1 MVALDCIEGSNKT
14 INSSNF
20 FMKISLKLFTAAALL
35 LIISSCTNSS
45 KQAVTDT
52 PSEGTIHIS
61 VEQSFKPFIDEQLKV
76 FASSYPKANIIVHYK
91 SEIECMKDLVEDS
104 TRMVLVTRGLDKKEQ
119 EGFKTQLSF
128 NPTFGI
134 LAYNAV
140 AVIVHQQAKDTVF
153 TMKDLQDRL
162 IGKKQGT
169 VVMDGTNLT
178 GIVRFLKDSLAK
190 INTLGK
196 NVMAAAGSQ
205 AVIEYV
211 AAHPEAIGFVGMNWI
226 GDTYDQKQAEYRKK
240 VKTGLVECT
249 LCIEKGYFS
258 HPSPST
264 ISQGQYSLSLPIYFI
279 LKENSPGLGSGF
291 LNFMSLERG
300 QLIFRRSF
308 LVPAKMSFKERKG
321 LL

>member
-1 MVALDCIEGSNKT
+1 
-14 INSSNF
+14 
-20 FMKISLKLFTAAALL
+20 MKISLKLFTVAALL
-35 LIISSCTNSS
+35 LIISSCTNPS

-162 IGKKQGT
+162 TGKNQGT

-190 INTLGK
+190 NNTLGK
-196 NVMAAAGSQ
+196 NVMAATGSQ

>member
-1 MVALDCIEGSNKT
+1 MVALDCIEGLNKT
-14 INSSNF
+14 INFSNF

-35 LIISSCTNSS
+35 LIISSCTNPS

-153 TMKDLQDRL
+153 SMKDLQDRL
-162 IGKKQGT
+162 TGKNQGT

-190 INTLGK
+190 NNTLGK

-211 AAHPEAIGFVGMNWI
+211 AAHPKAIGFVGMNWI

>member
-1 MVALDCIEGSNKT
+1 MKNTLQRFVVAAFLC
-14 INSSNF
+14 
-20 FMKISLKLFTAAALL
+20 L
-35 LIISSCTNSS
+35 LISCSNGN
-45 KQAVTDT
+45 KPAAVDT
-52 PSEGTIHIS
+52 PNEGTIHIS

-91 SEIECMKDLVEDS
+91 SEIECIKDLVEDS
-104 TRMVLVTRGLDKKEQ
+104 TRMAIVTRGLDKKEQ
-119 EGFKTQLSF
+119 EGFKTQLGF

-140 AVIVHQQAKDTVF
+140 AVIVNKQAKDSVF
-153 TMKDLQDRL
+153 TMKDLHNRL
-162 IGKKQGT
+162 VGENDGQ
-169 VVMDGTNLT
+169 VVMDGNNLT
-178 GIVRFLKDSLAK
+178 GVVRFIKDSLAK
-190 INTLGK
+190 NNTLGK
-196 NVMAAAGSQ
+196 NVMAADGSN

-211 AAHPEAIGFVGMNWI
+211 SSHPGAIGFVGMNWI
-226 GDTYDQKQAEYRKK
+226 GDTYDQKQAKYREK
-240 VKTGLVECT
+240 VKTALVECT

-258 HPSPST
+258 QPSPST

-279 LKENSPGLGSGF
+279 LKENAPGLGSGF

>member
-1 MVALDCIEGSNKT
+1 MRIA
-14 INSSNF
+14 
-20 FMKISLKLFTAAALL
+20 LKLFTVVGWLL
-35 LIISSCTNSS
+35 VMSACNNPK
-45 KQAVTDT
+45 KQAKLDT
-52 PSEGTIHIS
+52 PNEGTIHIS
-61 VEQSFKPFIDEQLKV
+61 VEKSFKPFMDEQVKV

-91 SEIECMKDLVEDS
+91 SEIDCMKDLVEDS
-104 TRMVLVTRGLDKKEQ
+104 TRMVIVTRGLEKKEQ
-119 EGFKTQLSF
+119 EGFYNQLGF
-128 NPTFGI
+128 HPTFGI

-140 AVIVHQQAKDTVF
+140 AVIVHQQAKDSVF

-162 IGKKQGT
+162 MGKKEAKL
-169 VVMDGTNLT
+169 VMDGNNLT
-178 GIVRFLKDSLAK
+178 GVVRFITDSLAK
-190 INTLGK
+190 NNTLGK
-196 NVMAAAGSQ
+196 NVMATEGSE

-211 AAHPEAIGFVGMNWI
+211 AAHPDAIGFVGMNWI
-226 GDTYDQKQAEYRKK
+226 GDTYDAKQAKYREK

-249 LCIEKGYFS
+249 LCLEKGYFS

-291 LNFMSLERG
+291 LNFLSLERG

>member
-1 MVALDCIEGSNKT
+1 
-14 INSSNF
+14 
-20 FMKISLKLFTAAALL
+20 MKISLKLFTAAALL

-153 TMKDLQDRL
+153 TMKDLHDRL

-190 INTLGK
+190 NNTLGK

>member
-1 MVALDCIEGSNKT
+1 MQIT
-14 INSSNF
+14 P
-20 FMKISLKLFTAAALL
+20 KLFTVLAFLTLMAA
-35 LIISSCTNSS
+35 CNSGQ
-45 KQAVTDT
+45 KQAIVDT

-61 VEQSFKPFIDEQLKV
+61 VEQSFKPFVDEQLKV

-91 SEIECMKDLVEDS
+91 SEIECIKDLVDDS
-104 TRMVLVTRGLDKKEQ
+104 TRMVLVTRGLNKKEQ
-119 EGFKTQLSF
+119 EGFKTQLGF

-140 AVIVHQQAKDTVF
+140 AVIVNQQSKDSIF
-153 TMKDLQDRL
+153 TMKNLQDRL
-162 IGKKQGT
+162 IGKKPGKI
-169 VVMDGTNLT
+169 VMDGNNLT
-178 GIVRFLKDSLAK
+178 GVIRFIKDSLAK
-190 INTLGK
+190 NDTLGK
-196 NVMAAAGSQ
+196 NVMAADGSQ
-205 AVIEYV
+205 GVIEYISE
-211 AAHPEAIGFVGMNWI
+211 HPEAIGFVGMNWI
-226 GDTYDQKQAEYRKK
+226 GDTYDEKQAKYREK
-240 VKTGLVECT
+240 VKTALVECT

-264 ISQGQYSLSLPIYFI
+264 IGKGQYSLSLPIYFI

-308 LVPAKMSFKERKG
+308 LVPAKMSFRERKG

>member
-1 MVALDCIEGSNKT
+1 MR
-14 INSSNF
+14 
-20 FMKISLKLFTAAALL
+20 ISLKLFTVAALL
-35 LIISSCTNSS
+35 LMLISCANNS
-45 KQAVTDT
+45 KQVVSDT

-76 FASSYPKANIIVHYK
+76 FASSFPKANIIVHYK
-91 SEIECMKDLVEDS
+91 SEIDCMKDLVEDS

-162 IGKKQGT
+162 TGKKLGT

-190 INTLGK
+190 NNTLGK
-196 NVMAAAGSQ
+196 NVMAADGSQ

-211 AAHPEAIGFVGMNWI
+211 AAHPDAIGFVGMNWI

>member
-1 MVALDCIEGSNKT
+1 
-14 INSSNF
+14 
-20 FMKISLKLFTAAALL
+20 MKNTLQRFVGAAFLCL
-35 LIISSCTNSS
+35 LISCSNGN
-45 KQAVTDT
+45 KPAAVDT
-52 PSEGTIHIS
+52 PNEGTIHIS

-91 SEIECMKDLVEDS
+91 SEIECIKDLVEDS
-104 TRMVLVTRGLDKKEQ
+104 TRMVIVTRGLDKKEQ
-119 EGFKTQLSF
+119 EGFKTQLGF

-140 AVIVHQQAKDTVF
+140 AVIVNNQSNDSVF
-153 TMKDLQDRL
+153 SMQDLQDRL
-162 IGKKQGT
+162 IGKKPGK
-169 VVMDGTNLT
+169 VVMDGNNLT
-178 GIVRFLKDSLAK
+178 GVVRFIKDSLAK
-190 INTLGK
+190 DNTLGK
-196 NVMAAAGSQ
+196 NVMAATGSE
-205 AVIEYV
+205 AVIEYISSNTD
-211 AAHPEAIGFVGMNWI
+211 AIGFVGMNWI
-226 GDTYDQKQAEYRKK
+226 GDTYDQKQAKYREK
-240 VKTGLVECT
+240 VKTALVECT

-321 LL
+321 LI

>member
-14 INSSNF
+14 INFSNF

-190 INTLGK
+190 NNTLGK

-240 VKTGLVECT
+240 VKTGLVECI

>member
-1 MVALDCIEGSNKT
+1 
-14 INSSNF
+14 
-20 FMKISLKLFTAAALL
+20 MKNTLQRFVGAAFLCL
-35 LIISSCTNSS
+35 LISCSNGN
-45 KQAVTDT
+45 KPAAVDT
-52 PSEGTIHIS
+52 PNEGTIHIS

-91 SEIECMKDLVEDS
+91 SEIECIKDLVEDS
-104 TRMVLVTRGLDKKEQ
+104 TRMVIVTRGLDKKEQ
-119 EGFKTQLSF
+119 EGFKTQLGF

-140 AVIVHQQAKDTVF
+140 AVIINNQSKDSVF
-153 TMKDLQDRL
+153 SMQDLQDRL
-162 IGKKQGT
+162 IGKKTGK
-169 VVMDGTNLT
+169 VVMDGNNLT
-178 GIVRFLKDSLAK
+178 GVVRFIKDSLAK
-190 INTLGK
+190 DNTLGK
-196 NVMAAAGSQ
+196 NVMAAEGSE

-211 AAHPEAIGFVGMNWI
+211 STHPDAIGFVGMNWI
-226 GDTYDQKQAEYRKK
+226 GDTYDQKQAKYREK
-240 VKTGLVECT
+240 VKTALVECT

>member
-1 MVALDCIEGSNKT
+1 MKNTLQRIVVAAFLFLQVACSNGNKP
-14 INSSNF
+14 
-20 FMKISLKLFTAAALL
+20 AA
-35 LIISSCTNSS
+35 
-45 KQAVTDT
+45 VDT
-52 PSEGTIHIS
+52 PNEGTIHIS

-76 FASSYPKANIIVHYK
+76 FASSFPKANIIVHYK
-91 SEIECMKDLVEDS
+91 SEIECIKDLVEDS
-104 TRMVLVTRGLDKKEQ
+104 TRMVIVTRGLDKKEQ
-119 EGFKTQLSF
+119 EGFKTQLGF

-140 AVIVHQQAKDTVF
+140 AVIVNKQAKDSVF
-153 TMKDLQDRL
+153 TMQDLHNRL
-162 IGKKQGT
+162 VGDNAGQ
-169 VVMDGTNLT
+169 VVMDGNNLT
-178 GIVRFLKDSLAK
+178 GVVRFIKDSLAK
-190 INTLGK
+190 NNTLGK
-196 NVMAAAGSQ
+196 NVMAADGSN

-211 AAHPEAIGFVGMNWI
+211 SSHPGAIGFVGMNWI
-226 GDTYDQKQAEYRKK
+226 GDTYDQKQAKYREK
-240 VKTGLVECT
+240 VKTALVECT

-258 HPSPST
+258 QPSPST

-279 LKENSPGLGSGF
+279 LKENAPGLGSGF

>member
-1 MVALDCIEGSNKT
+1 MEDLDCIEDSNKI
-14 INSSNF
+14 INSHHL
-20 FMKISLKLFTAAALL
+20 FMKNTLKSLIGAALIL
-35 LIISSCTNSS
+35 YLVACNNQQ
-45 KQAVTDT
+45 KQTVADT

-91 SEIECMKDLVEDS
+91 SEIECIKDLVEDS
-104 TRMVLVTRGLDKKEQ
+104 TRMVIVTRGLDKKEQ
-119 EGFKTQLSF
+119 AGFKTQLGF

-140 AVIVHQQAKDTVF
+140 AVIVHNQSKDSVF
-153 TMKDLQDRL
+153 NMKDLQARL
-162 IGKKQGT
+162 TGQNPGK
-169 VVMDGTNLT
+169 VVMDGNNLT
-178 GIVRFLKDSLAK
+178 GVTRFVKDSLVK
-190 INTLGK
+190 HNTLGK
-196 NVMAAAGSQ
+196 NVMAANGSE
-205 AVIEYV
+205 AVIEYI
-211 AAHPEAIGFVGMNWI
+211 AEHPDAIGFVGMNWI
-226 GDTYDQKQAEYRKK
+226 GDTYDQKQANYREK
-240 VKTGLVECT
+240 VKTALIECT

-258 HPSPST
+258 HPSPLT
-264 ISQGQYSLSLPIYFI
+264 ISKGQYSLSLPIYFI

>member
-1 MVALDCIEGSNKT
+1 
-14 INSSNF
+14 
-20 FMKISLKLFTAAALL
+20 
-35 LIISSCTNSS
+35 
-45 KQAVTDT
+45 
-52 PSEGTIHIS
+52 
-61 VEQSFKPFIDEQLKV
+61 
-76 FASSYPKANIIVHYK
+76 
-91 SEIECMKDLVEDS
+91 
-104 TRMVLVTRGLDKKEQ
+104 
-119 EGFKTQLSF
+119 
-128 NPTFGI
+128 
-134 LAYNAV
+134 
-140 AVIVHQQAKDTVF
+140 
-153 TMKDLQDRL
+153 MKDLQDRL
-162 IGKKQGT
+162 TGKKLGT

-190 INTLGK
+190 NNTLGK
-196 NVMAAAGSQ
+196 NVMAADGSQ

-211 AAHPEAIGFVGMNWI
+211 AAHPDAIGFVGMNWI

>member
-1 MVALDCIEGSNKT
+1 MVALDCLEGSNKT
-14 INSSNF
+14 INFSNF

-119 EGFKTQLSF
+119 EGFKTQLGF

-190 INTLGK
+190 NNTLGK

>member
-1 MVALDCIEGSNKT
+1 
-14 INSSNF
+14 
-20 FMKISLKLFTAAALL
+20 MKISLKLFTAAALL

>member
-1 MVALDCIEGSNKT
+1 VDLDCIEDSNKT
-14 INSSNF
+14 INFSIL
-20 FMKISLKLFTAAALL
+20 FMKIALKLFPVAALL
-35 LIISSCTNSS
+35 LLLSACNNK
-45 KQAVTDT
+45 KQAAVDT
-52 PSEGTIHIS
+52 PNEGTIHIS
-61 VEQSFKPFIDEQLKV
+61 VEQSFKPFIDEQVKV
-76 FASSYPKANIIVHYK
+76 FASSYPKANIMVHYK

-104 TRMVLVTRGLDKKEQ
+104 TRMVIVTRGLEKKEQ
-119 EGFKTQLSF
+119 EGFKTQLGF

-140 AVIVHQQAKDTVF
+140 AVIVHQQARDTVF

-162 IGKKQGT
+162 TGKKEGK
-169 VVMDGTNLT
+169 VVMDGNNLT
-178 GIVRFLKDSLAK
+178 GVVRFIKDSLAK
-190 INTLGK
+190 NNTLGK
-196 NVMAAAGSQ
+196 NVMAAEGSE

-211 AAHPEAIGFVGMNWI
+211 AAHPDAIGFVGMNWI
-226 GDTYDQKQAEYRKK
+226 ADTYDQKQAMYREK

>member
-1 MVALDCIEGSNKT
+1 
-14 INSSNF
+14 
-20 FMKISLKLFTAAALL
+20 MKNILQLFVGAALL
-35 LIISSCTNSS
+35 SITIGCNTQQ
-45 KQAVTDT
+45 KVPEVDT
-52 PSEGTIHIS
+52 PNEGTIHVS
-61 VEQSFKPFIDEQLKV
+61 VEQSFKHFMDEQLKV
-76 FASSYPKANIIVHYK
+76 FASSYPKANIKVHYK
-91 SEIECMKDLVEDS
+91 SEIECIKDLVEDS
-104 TRMVLVTRGLDKKEQ
+104 TRMVIVTRGLDKKEQ
-119 EGFKTQLSF
+119 EGFKTQLGF

-140 AVIVHQQAKDTVF
+140 AVIVHNQSKDSVF
-153 TMKDLQDRL
+153 SMQDLQDRL
-162 IGKKQGT
+162 IGKKTGK
-169 VVMDGTNLT
+169 VVMDGNNLT
-178 GIVRFLKDSLAK
+178 GVVRFIKDSLAK
-190 INTLGK
+190 DNTLGK
-196 NVMAAAGSQ
+196 NVMAAEGSE

-211 AAHPEAIGFVGMNWI
+211 STHPDAIGFVGMNWI
-226 GDTYDQKQAEYRKK
+226 GDTYDQKQAKYREK
-240 VKTGLVECT
+240 VKTALVECT

>member
-1 MVALDCIEGSNKT
+1 
-14 INSSNF
+14 
-20 FMKISLKLFTAAALL
+20 MKIALKLFTGAALL
-35 LIISSCTNSS
+35 LLVAACNSA
-45 KQAVTDT
+45 QQQPALDT
-52 PSEGTIHIS
+52 PNEGTIHIS

-76 FASSYPKANIIVHYK
+76 FASSNPKANIIVHYK
-91 SEIECMKDLVEDS
+91 SEIECIKDLVEDS
-104 TRMVLVTRGLDKKEQ
+104 TRMVIVTRGLDKKEQ
-119 EGFKTQLSF
+119 AGFKTQLGF

-140 AVIVHQQAKDTVF
+140 AVIVHQKAKDTVF
-153 TMKDLQDRL
+153 SMKDLQDRL
-162 IGKKQGT
+162 TGKNAGK
-169 VVMDGTNLT
+169 VVMDGNNLT
-178 GIVRFLKDSLAK
+178 GVTRFVKDSLVK
-190 INTLGK
+190 SNILGK
-196 NVMAAAGSQ
+196 NVMAATGSE
-205 AVIEYV
+205 AVIEYI
-211 AAHPEAIGFVGMNWI
+211 AENPDAIGFVGMNWI
-226 GDTYDQKQAEYRKK
+226 GDTYDPKQDKYREK

-264 ISQGQYSLSLPIYFI
+264 ISKGQYSLSLPIYFI

>member
-1 MVALDCIEGSNKT
+1 
-14 INSSNF
+14 
-20 FMKISLKLFTAAALL
+20 
-35 LIISSCTNSS
+35 
-45 KQAVTDT
+45 
-52 PSEGTIHIS
+52 
-61 VEQSFKPFIDEQLKV
+61 
-76 FASSYPKANIIVHYK
+76 
-91 SEIECMKDLVEDS
+91 MKDLVEDS
-104 TRMVLVTRGLDKKEQ
+104 TRMVIVTRGLEKKEQ
-119 EGFKTQLSF
+119 EGFKTQLGF

-140 AVIVHQQAKDTVF
+140 AVIVHQHAKDTVF
-153 TMKDLQDRL
+153 TMQDLQDRL
-162 IGKKQGT
+162 VGKKEGK
-169 VVMDGTNLT
+169 VVMDGNNLT
-178 GIVRFLKDSLAK
+178 GVVRFIKDSLAK
-190 INTLGK
+190 NNTLGK
-196 NVMAAAGSQ
+196 NVMAAEGSE

-226 GDTYDQKQAEYRKK
+226 ADTYDQKQAAYREK
-240 VKTGLVECT
+240 VKTGLIECT

-264 ISQGQYSLSLPIYFI
+264 ISKGQYSLSLPIYFI
-279 LKENSPGLGSGF
+279 LKENAPGLGSGF

>member
-1 MVALDCIEGSNKT
+1 
-14 INSSNF
+14 
-20 FMKISLKLFTAAALL
+20 MKNILQRFVVAALL
-35 LIISSCTNSS
+35 LLTISCNSDQKS
-45 KQAVTDT
+45 LVVDT
-52 PSEGTIHIS
+52 PNEGTIHIS

-76 FASSYPKANIIVHYK
+76 FASSYPKAKIIVHYK
-91 SEIECMKDLVEDS
+91 SEIECIKDLVEDS
-104 TRMVLVTRGLDKKEQ
+104 TRMVIVTRGLDKKEQ
-119 EGFKTQLSF
+119 EGFKTQLGF

-140 AVIVHQQAKDTVF
+140 AVIVNHQSKDSVF
-153 TMKDLQDRL
+153 TMKDLQERL
-162 IGKKQGT
+162 NGSKPGK
-169 VVMDGTNLT
+169 VVMDGNNLT
-178 GIVRFLKDSLAK
+178 GVVRFIKDSLAK
-190 INTLGK
+190 NNTLGK
-196 NVMAAAGSQ
+196 NVMAAAGSE
-205 AVIEYV
+205 AVIAYV
-211 AAHPEAIGFVGMNWI
+211 STHPDAIGFVGMNWI
-226 GDTYDQKQAEYRKK
+226 GDTYDQKQAKYREK
-240 VKTGLVECT
+240 VKTALVECT

>member
-1 MVALDCIEGSNKT
+1 
-14 INSSNF
+14 
-20 FMKISLKLFTAAALL
+20 MKIAMKLFPVAALL
-35 LIISSCTNSS
+35 LLLSACNNK
-45 KQAVTDT
+45 KQAAVDT
-52 PSEGTIHIS
+52 PNEGTIHIS
-61 VEQSFKPFIDEQLKV
+61 VEQSFKPFIDEQVKV

-104 TRMVLVTRGLDKKEQ
+104 TRMVIVTRGLEKKEQ
-119 EGFKTQLSF
+119 EGFKTQLGF

-140 AVIVHQQAKDTVF
+140 AVIVHQQARDTVF

-162 IGKKQGT
+162 TGKKEGK
-169 VVMDGTNLT
+169 VVMDGNNLT
-178 GIVRFLKDSLAK
+178 GVVRFIKDSLAK
-190 INTLGK
+190 HNTLGK
-196 NVMAAAGSQ
+196 NVMAAEGSE

-226 GDTYDQKQAEYRKK
+226 ADTYDQKQAEYRKK
-240 VKTGLVECT
+240 VKTSLVECT

>member
-1 MVALDCIEGSNKT
+1 MNIL
-14 INSSNF
+14 
-20 FMKISLKLFTAAALL
+20 MKRFATAALL
-35 LIISSCTNSS
+35 LMLIACDNQQ
-45 KQAVTDT
+45 KKAAVDT
-52 PSEGTIHIS
+52 PNEGTIHIS

-76 FASSYPKANIIVHYK
+76 FASSYPKANIMVHYK

-104 TRMVLVTRGLDKKEQ
+104 TRMVIVTRGLEKKEQ
-119 EGFKTQLSF
+119 EGFKTQLGF

-153 TMKDLQDRL
+153 TMQDLQDRL
-162 IGKKQGT
+162 VGKKEGK
-169 VVMDGTNLT
+169 VVMDGNNLT
-178 GIVRFLKDSLAK
+178 GVVRFIKDSLAK
-190 INTLGK
+190 NNTLGK
-196 NVMAAAGSQ
+196 NVMAAEGSE

-211 AAHPEAIGFVGMNWI
+211 AAHQEAIGFVGMNWI
-226 GDTYDQKQAEYRKK
+226 ADTYDQKQAAYREK
-240 VKTGLVECT
+240 VKTGLIECT

-264 ISQGQYSLSLPIYFI
+264 ISKGQYSLSLPIYFI
-279 LKENSPGLGSGF
+279 LKENAPGLGSGF

>member
-1 MVALDCIEGSNKT
+1 MNIL
-14 INSSNF
+14 
-20 FMKISLKLFTAAALL
+20 MKRFATAALL
-35 LIISSCTNSS
+35 LVLIACDNQQ
-45 KQAVTDT
+45 KHAAVDT
-52 PSEGTIHIS
+52 PNEGTIHIS

-91 SEIECMKDLVEDS
+91 SEIECLKDLVEDS
-104 TRMVLVTRGLDKKEQ
+104 TRMVIVTRGLEKKEQ
-119 EGFKTQLSF
+119 EGFKTQLGF

-153 TMKDLQDRL
+153 TMQDLQDRL
-162 IGKKQGT
+162 VGKKEGK
-169 VVMDGTNLT
+169 VVMDGNNLT
-178 GIVRFLKDSLAK
+178 GVVRFIKDSLSK
-190 INTLGK
+190 NNPLGK
-196 NVMAAAGSQ
+196 NVMAAEGSE

-226 GDTYDQKQAEYRKK
+226 ADTYDQKQAAYREK
-240 VKTGLVECT
+240 VKTGLIECT
-249 LCIEKGYFS
+249 LCIEKGYFA

-264 ISQGQYSLSLPIYFI
+264 ISKGQYSLSLPIYFI
-279 LKENSPGLGSGF
+279 LKENGPGLGSGF

>member
-1 MVALDCIEGSNKT
+1 MVALDCIEGLNKT
-14 INSSNF
+14 INFSIF
-20 FMKISLKLFTAAALL
+20 FMKISLKLFTVAALL
-35 LIISSCTNSS
+35 LIISSCTNPS

-162 IGKKQGT
+162 TGKNQGT

-190 INTLGK
+190 NNTLGK

>member
-14 INSSNF
+14 INFSNF

-190 INTLGK
+190 NNTLGK

-258 HPSPST
+258 NPSPST
-264 ISQGQYSLSLPIYFI
+264 ISQGQYLSLIHI
-279 LKENSPGLGSGF
+279 
-291 LNFMSLERG
+291 
-300 QLIFRRSF
+300 
-308 LVPAKMSFKERKG
+308 
-321 LL
+321 

>member
-1 MVALDCIEGSNKT
+1 
-14 INSSNF
+14 
-20 FMKISLKLFTAAALL
+20 MKISLKLFTVAALL
-35 LIISSCTNSS
+35 LIISSCTNPS

-162 IGKKQGT
+162 TGKNQGT

-190 INTLGK
+190 NNTLGK

>member
-1 MVALDCIEGSNKT
+1 
-14 INSSNF
+14 
-20 FMKISLKLFTAAALL
+20 MKISLKLFTAAALL

-190 INTLGK
+190 NNTLGK

>member
-1 MVALDCIEGSNKT
+1 MLLVIQRRILLYT
-14 INSSNF
+14 INQ
-20 FMKISLKLFTAAALL
+20 KLNASKTLLRILQEWSLL
-35 LIISSCTNSS
+35 L
-45 KQAVTDT
+45 
-52 PSEGTIHIS
+52 EGW
-61 VEQSFKPFIDEQLKV
+61 K
-76 FASSYPKANIIVHYK
+76 
-91 SEIECMKDLVEDS
+91 
-104 TRMVLVTRGLDKKEQ
+104 KKEQ
-119 EGFKTQLSF
+119 EGFKTQLGF
-128 NPTFGI
+128 HPTFGI

-140 AVIVHQQAKDTVF
+140 AVIVNNQSKDTVF

-162 IGKKQGT
+162 IGKKPGK
-169 VVMDGTNLT
+169 VVMDGNNLT
-178 GIVRFLKDSLAK
+178 GVVRFIKDSLAK
-190 INTLGK
+190 DNTLGK
-196 NVMAAAGSQ
+196 NVMAATGSE
-205 AVIEYV
+205 AVIEYISSN
-211 AAHPEAIGFVGMNWI
+211 PDAIGFVGMNWI
-226 GDTYDQKQAEYRKK
+226 GDTYDQKQAKYREK
-240 VKTGLVECT
+240 VKTALVECT

>member
-1 MVALDCIEGSNKT
+1 
-14 INSSNF
+14 
-20 FMKISLKLFTAAALL
+20 MKIALKLFTGAALL
-35 LIISSCTNSS
+35 LLVAACNSA
-45 KQAVTDT
+45 QQQPALDT
-52 PSEGTIHIS
+52 PNEGTIHIS

-76 FASSYPKANIIVHYK
+76 FASSNPKANIIVHYK
-91 SEIECMKDLVEDS
+91 SEIECIKDLVEDS
-104 TRMVLVTRGLDKKEQ
+104 TRMVIVTRGLDKKEQ
-119 EGFKTQLSF
+119 AGFKTQLGF

-140 AVIVHQQAKDTVF
+140 AVIVHQKAKDTVF
-153 TMKDLQDRL
+153 SMKDLQDRL
-162 IGKKQGT
+162 TGKNAGK
-169 VVMDGTNLT
+169 VVMDGNNLT
-178 GIVRFLKDSLAK
+178 GVTRF
-190 INTLGK
+190 
-196 NVMAAAGSQ
+196 GSE
-205 AVIEYV
+205 AVIEYI
-211 AAHPEAIGFVGMNWI
+211 AENPDAIGFVGMNWI
-226 GDTYDQKQAEYRKK
+226 GDTYDAKQDKYREK

-264 ISQGQYSLSLPIYFI
+264 ISKGQYSLSLPIYFI

>member
-14 INSSNF
+14 INFSNF

-190 INTLGK
+190 NNTLGK

>member
-1 MVALDCIEGSNKT
+1 
-14 INSSNF
+14 
-20 FMKISLKLFTAAALL
+20 
-35 LIISSCTNSS
+35 
-45 KQAVTDT
+45 
-52 PSEGTIHIS
+52 
-61 VEQSFKPFIDEQLKV
+61 
-76 FASSYPKANIIVHYK
+76 
-91 SEIECMKDLVEDS
+91 
-104 TRMVLVTRGLDKKEQ
+104 
-119 EGFKTQLSF
+119 
-128 NPTFGI
+128 
-134 LAYNAV
+134 
-140 AVIVHQQAKDTVF
+140 
-153 TMKDLQDRL
+153 
-162 IGKKQGT
+162 
-169 VVMDGTNLT
+169 
-178 GIVRFLKDSLAK
+178 
-190 INTLGK
+190 
-196 NVMAAAGSQ
+196 MAAAGSQ

-226 GDTYDQKQAEYRKK
+226 GDTYDQKQAAYRKK

>member
-14 INSSNF
+14 INFSNF
-20 FMKISLKLFTAAALL
+20 FMKISLKLYTAAALL

-190 INTLGK
+190 NNTLGK

>member
-1 MVALDCIEGSNKT
+1 MKNTLQRFVVAAFLC
-14 INSSNF
+14 
-20 FMKISLKLFTAAALL
+20 L
-35 LIISSCTNSS
+35 LISCSNGN
-45 KQAVTDT
+45 KPAAVDT
-52 PSEGTIHIS
+52 PNEGTIHIS

-91 SEIECMKDLVEDS
+91 SEIECIKDLVEDS
-104 TRMVLVTRGLDKKEQ
+104 TRMAIVTRGLDKKEQ
-119 EGFKTQLSF
+119 EGFKTQLGF

-140 AVIVHQQAKDTVF
+140 AVIVNKQAKDSVF
-153 TMKDLQDRL
+153 TMKDLHNRL
-162 IGKKQGT
+162 VGENDGQ
-169 VVMDGTNLT
+169 VVMDGNNLT
-178 GIVRFLKDSLAK
+178 GVVRFIKDSLAK
-190 INTLGK
+190 NNTLGK
-196 NVMAAAGSQ
+196 NVMAADGSN

-211 AAHPEAIGFVGMNWI
+211 SSHPGAIGFVGMNWI
-226 GDTYDQKQAEYRKK
+226 GDTYDQKQAKYREK
-240 VKTGLVECT
+240 VKTALVECT

-258 HPSPST
+258 QPSPST